1 MSSPERVLRFE
12 RSDETGAFVLIHV
25 SHQGPALLDLTL
37 TATEGESPYV
47 SVVKQARL
55 KDLRAK
61 SYQGSEDEWTGIVA
75 FFLGQSPSSDRPDG
89 VTGLEASASMSG
101 SDQNKTLVITIRK
114 RVQSITQR
122 LGALSLKQDDEQS
135 IELFDWTGISAARAN
150 DLEQQVSSLASRHTF
165 AENTIKKL
173 TQQLD
178 ELMDAKAHHEN
189 QLMANFTHILNEKK
203 LKVRNQQ
210 RLLTAATVDP
220 RRISEIQA
228 CMPTDNPDVHGSLHP
243 AKRSAGSLSDTD
255 TSDGFERM
263 EIDQSKSG
271 RVAVSGH
278 DTDNERLSTPQ
289 SPEEDITSSTDDDSS
304 QELPAQPKRVAQGSE
319 TAPPQRVL
327 PFAKRT
333 RDNSQSN
340 VPTALK
346 SNPEAD
352 AGETDD
358 DEL

>member
-1 MSSPERVLRFE
+1 
-12 RSDETGAFVLIHV
+12 
-25 SHQGPALLDLTL
+25 
-37 TATEGESPYV
+37 
-47 SVVKQARL
+47 
-55 KDLRAK
+55 
-61 SYQGSEDEWTGIVA
+61 
-75 FFLGQSPSSDRPDG
+75 
-89 VTGLEASASMSG
+89 
-101 SDQNKTLVITIRK
+101 
-114 RVQSITQR
+114 
-122 LGALSLKQDDEQS
+122 
-135 IELFDWTGISAARAN
+135 
-150 DLEQQVSSLASRHTF
+150 
-165 AENTIKKL
+165 
-173 TQQLD
+173 
-178 ELMDAKAHHEN
+178 MDAKAHHEN

-220 RRISEIQA
+220 RRSKNYTHQTTVCLCDSLLPVSEIQA
-228 CMPTDNPDVHGSLHP
+228 RMPTDNPDVHGSLHP

-271 RVAVSGH
+271 RMAVSDH

-289 SPEEDITSSTDDDSS
+289 SPEEHITSSTDDDSS
-304 QELPAQPKRVAQGSE
+304 QELPVQPKRVAQGSE

-346 SNPEAD
+346 SDPEAD

>member
-37 TATEGESPYV
+37 TATEGESLYV

-61 SYQGSEDEWTGIVA
+61 SYQGSEDEWMGIVA

-220 RRISEIQA
+220 RR
-228 CMPTDNPDVHGSLHP
+228 T
-243 AKRSAGSLSDTD
+243 KRSAGSLSDTD

-289 SPEEDITSSTDDDSS
+289 SPEEHITSSTDDDSS

-346 SNPEAD
+346 SEPEAD